1 MTDSRSSR
9 SGPEADSKPDSAGKP
24 PATPPAKLTA
34 EEAGTAPTEEAGSGS
49 YHHGN
54 LRDALLDAV
63 GQTLAEKGTAGLSLR
78 EAARRAGVSHGAP
91 AHHFGDKLGMLTA
104 FSARGFERFGSRL
117 RAAADGARSP
127 SEKLVAAGVEYV
139 RFAVEERAYFEV
151 MFRNDLHDATDP
163 HFEATSQAA
172 FSVLMELASE
182 LTGYGQATDDALRT
196 AIRAWSTAHGLA
208 TLWLDG
214 TLGHFWND
222 DIYELAA
229 RVFTDELA
237 GGSSQTGPAGVPTDG
252 PKPGTDG

>member
-1 MTDSRSSR
+1 MTHSQPNRTGSTSD
-9 SGPEADSKPDSAGKP
+9 ETAD
-24 PATPPAKLTA
+24 
-34 EEAGTAPTEEAGSGS
+34 ETAPAGAVDTPAAP

-63 GQTLAEKGTAGLSLR
+63 GQTLTEKGITGLSLR

-127 SEKLVAAGVEYV
+127 SEKFVTVGVEYV

-151 MFRNDLHDATDP
+151 MFREDLHDAADP

-172 FSVLMELASE
+172 FSVLMDLATELA
-182 LTGYGQATDDALRT
+182 
-196 AIRAWSTAHGLA
+196 
-208 TLWLDG
+208 
-214 TLGHFWND
+214 
-222 DIYELAA
+222 
-229 RVFTDELA
+229 
-237 GGSSQTGPAGVPTDG
+237 
-252 PKPGTDG
+252 